1 MTKTPVAKVKEIL
14 PGTMKGFEIGP
25 NKLLVANID
34 GQFFAMRSVCNHV
47 GGPLEKGK
55 LDGEVVTCPWHGSRW
70 DVKTGK
76 LVQFAKQLPPEPVYK
91 VTVDGD
97 QIFVETEG

>member
-1 MTKTPVAKVKEIL
+1 LTKVPVANVKEIP
-14 PGTMKGFEIGP
+14 PGTMKGFEVGSDKI
-25 NKLLVANID
+25 LVANVD
-34 GQFFAMRSVCNHV
+34 GQFFAMRSVCNHM

-76 LVQFAKQLPPEPVYK
+76 LVQFARPLPPEAVYK
-91 VTVDGD
+91 VTVDGE
-97 QIFVETEG
+97 QMFVETES